1 LLAITTAYRQ
11 DTDCWLTSAWTS
23 RASSNYL
30 YKAILINL
38 VLNVVINR
46 TLKLNSSSKGGIVRI
61 LASLD
66 RFDELL
72 ELDRFLQRLRF
83 YLL

>member
-1 LLAITTAYRQ
+1 LSAITTTYRQ
-11 DTDCWLTSAWTS
+11 DTDFWLTSAWTS

-38 VLNVVINR
+38 VLNVVINL
-46 TLKLNSSSKGGIVRI
+46 TLKLNSSSKGSIVRI
-61 LASLD
+61 LAILD
-66 RFDELL
+66 RFNELL
-72 ELDRFLQRLRF
+72 ELDRFLQRLCV

>member
-11 DTDCWLTSAWTS
+11 DTDCWLTSAWTL
-23 RASSNYL
+23 RALSNYL

-38 VLNVVINR
+38 VLNVVINQ
-46 TLKLNSSSKGGIVRI
+46 TLKLNSLSKGGVVRV
-61 LASLD
+61 LASLN
-66 RFDELL
+66 RFYKLL
-72 ELDRFLQRLRF
+72 KLNRFLQRLRL